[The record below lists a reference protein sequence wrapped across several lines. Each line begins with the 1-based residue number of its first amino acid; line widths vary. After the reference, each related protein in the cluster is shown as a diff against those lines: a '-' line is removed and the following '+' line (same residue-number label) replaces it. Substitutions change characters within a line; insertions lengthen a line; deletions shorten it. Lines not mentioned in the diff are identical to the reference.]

1 MFFKKLQGALSG
13 AASEAETAPLHLA
26 HDFVVIGDLH
36 GRADLLE
43 GLLRQLET
51 EAPGLPLVFVGDY
64 IDRGPDSAAVLRLLQ
79 DLPGATCLMGN
90 HERMCLSF
98 LDQPNRNGARWLRY
112 GGADTLA
119 SYGVAVQQDD
129 RLRARDQL
137 IDIMGEDSIHW
148 MRALPLF
155 ARNGMLYVTHAG
167 ADPRQDIETQD
178 ESSLIW
184 EHPEFVRQP
193 RRDGAWLI
201 HGHTIV
207 TQPLV
212 QQQRIAIDTGAYATG
227 RLTAAVFAGDDLRF
241 VQTP

>member
-1 MFFKKLQGALSG
+1 MSIIA
-13 AASEAETAPLHLA
+13 
-26 HDFVVIGDLH
+26 IGDIH
-36 GRADLLE
+36 GCAKSLDELLE
-43 GLLRQLET
+43 RLSPST
-51 EAPGLPLVFVGDY
+51 DDHLVFVGDY

-112 GGADTLA
+112 GGHDTLA
-119 SYGVAVQQDD
+119 SYGVAVQQDN

-137 IDIMGEDSIHW
+137 IDVMGEDSIHW

-155 ARNGMLYVTHAG
+155 DRNGNLYVTHAG
-167 ADPRQDIETQD
+167 ADPRQDIELQD
-178 ESSLIW
+178 ESTLIW
-184 EHPEFVRQP
+184 EHPEFTRQP
-193 RRDGAWLI
+193 RSDGAWLI

-212 QQQRIAIDTGAYATG
+212 QQQRIAIDTGAYVTG
-227 RLTAAVFAGDDLRF
+227 RLTAAVFEAGNMRF
-241 VQTP
+241 VQTT